1 MNSVVEHAA
10 MFGLGSK
17 MVKRAPEASP
27 SVTFSHLILF
37 HDSDH
42 VFYISTVFSTL
53 TLHQVHALP
62 FFSLIKKKTW
72 KLASVFLKPKIV
84 KHASL

>member
-27 SVTFSHLILF
+27 SVTFSYLRPNIAYILF

-42 VFYISTVFSTL
+42 VFYISTVSVISAL
-53 TLHQVHALP
+53 ILHQFHALSP
-62 FFSLIKKKTW
+62 ILLT
-72 KLASVFLKPKIV
+72 
-84 KHASL
+84 

>member
-27 SVTFSHLILF
+27 SVTFSHLRPNIAYILF

-42 VFYISTVFSTL
+42 VIYISTVFSTL

-62 FFSLIKKKTW
+62 FFSLMKKDMET
-72 KLASVFLKPKIV
+72 SIGF
-84 KHASL
+84 SET

>member
-1 MNSVVEHAA
+1 
-10 MFGLGSK
+10 

-27 SVTFSHLILF
+27 NVTFSNLRPNIAYILF

-42 VFYISTVFSTL
+42 VFYISTVAVIYVSAL

>member
-27 SVTFSHLILF
+27 SVTFSHLRPNIAYILF

-42 VFYISTVFSTL
+42 VFYISTVSVIYVSAL
-53 TLHQVHALP
+53 TLHQVSALP
-62 FFSLIKKKTW
+62 FFSLIKKDMETR
-72 KLASVFLKPKIV
+72 FF
-84 KHASL
+84 

>member
-27 SVTFSHLILF
+27 SVTFSHLRPNIAYILF

-42 VFYISTVFSTL
+42 VINLYINCLLYSHSSSSSCTPILFTY
-53 TLHQVHALP
+53 
-62 FFSLIKKKTW
+62 KKR
-72 KLASVFLKPKIV
+72 
-84 KHASL
+84 HGN